1 LPPPTGDAAAEAI
14 TQHKPVLERVCKIKD
29 KKTGELKEKESQE
42 AQQAV
47 LAAFEAWLCND
58 YNESVLSEAPKLLQ
72 ALSEG
77 LLDREQLSEYWT
89 KVVSTRASDAVELTA
104 AEAQC
109 RQAEADARAAAE
121 QLKKGQK
128 DDADAAQQLKWSAA
142 EVQNARTGNQ
152 PNAEEVAREKAAGV
166 ADTKAR
172 AHRVQTQKKVEL
184 FQKENKSAA
193 SDKEEANKVLAEKG
207 SAMRTCAMM
216 HEYGQPFFEA
226 LVADCR

>member
-1 LPPPTGDAAAEAI
+1 MVVHA
-14 TQHKPVLERVCKIKD
+14 R
-29 KKTGELKEKESQE
+29 
-42 AQQAV
+42 
-47 LAAFEAWLCND
+47 
-58 YNESVLSEAPKLLQ
+58 
-72 ALSEG
+72 G
-77 LLDREQLSEYWT
+77 LLAIL
-89 KVVSTRASDAVELTA
+89 L
-104 AEAQC
+104 AQ
-109 RQAEADARAAAE
+109 
-121 QLKKGQK
+121 
-128 DDADAAQQLKWSAA
+128 
-142 EVQNARTGNQ
+142 
-152 PNAEEVAREKAAGV
+152 AREKAAGV